1 MRAVSRGGTGR
12 PLGET
17 VEGTG
22 AKLMCLEDNFG
33 GANLPL
39 PLDISAGQ
47 CCFYFSFKL
56 VNFGMRVGRIIQVS
70 T

>member
-1 MRAVSRGGTGR
+1 MRAVSGGGTGR

-22 AKLMCLEDNFG
+22 AKLMRLEDNFG

-47 CCFYFSFKL
+47 CCFYISHS
-56 VNFGMRVGRIIQVS
+56 N
-70 T
+70 